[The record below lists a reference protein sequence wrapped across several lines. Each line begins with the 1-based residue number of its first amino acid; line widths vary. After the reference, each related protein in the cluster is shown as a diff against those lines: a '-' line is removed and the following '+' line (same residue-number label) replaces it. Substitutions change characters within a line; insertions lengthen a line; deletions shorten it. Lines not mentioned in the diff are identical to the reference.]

1 MTWDESKVLLGTY
14 WELRE
19 HVVNNKK
26 FKNPRTS
33 NLPQKKKQDRI
44 NISKTWETCWE
55 FIGNIM
61 GTTNLKNPRTS
72 PFLVR
77 YLNDMG

>member
-14 WELRE
+14 WELGE
-19 HVVNNKK
+19 HVVNNKN

-44 NISKTWETCWE
+44 NISETRETCWE

-61 GTTNLKNPRTS
+61 GTTN
-72 PFLVR
+72 
-77 YLNDMG
+77 

>member
-1 MTWDESKVLLGTY
+1 MKVRCY
-14 WELRE
+14 WE
-19 HVVNNKK
+19 HIGSNKK